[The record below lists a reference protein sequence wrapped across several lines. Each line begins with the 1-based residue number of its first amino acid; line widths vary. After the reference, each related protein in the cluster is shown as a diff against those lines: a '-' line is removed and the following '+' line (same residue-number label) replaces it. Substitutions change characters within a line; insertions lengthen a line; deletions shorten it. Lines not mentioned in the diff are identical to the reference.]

1 MAPVT
6 GAHRPGA
13 WKQSNKGHK
22 TGGHRSKG
30 MVEKENR
37 GRVEGGSICGK
48 KIKKVMGKAGRRHQ
62 QAQLR
67 RAAKAEVAARKRAVG
82 SSGAPPV
89 LVGFVALAGS
99 QQGEATK
106 LMEAL
111 SLSIPDSELVKLRQG
126 LVQIAVPRF
135 KQRFTLVQPDRGS
148 LHAVLDTAKVCDS
161 LVFLVCPHT
170 GLDS

>member
-89 LVGFVALAGS
+89 LVGFVEGAIVFAVSSCYLEKKAK
-99 QQGEATK
+99 EAMK
-106 LMEAL
+106 A
-111 SLSIPDSELVKLRQG
+111 SSEVELR
-126 LVQIAVPRF
+126 VVP
-135 KQRFTLVQPDRGS
+135 P
-148 LHAVLDTAKVCDS
+148 HAWK
-161 LVFLVCPHT
+161 
-170 GLDS
+170 